1 VPDHPKE
8 GALQAAVSETGR
20 EGPLGLEKL
29 FVEHQSRVFKAAYR
43 VTGNAEDAEDVLQTV
58 FLRLARWEESSL
70 PQDNLASYLYRSA
83 VNAAFDVLRSRQR
96 AETVELGSVEGWLSQ
111 DDAHGPERAQQ
122 GAEVRARLRR
132 ALARLNARHA
142 EVFALRYL
150 EGYANNEIARMLG
163 ISRIT
168 VAVVLH
174 RVRARLRKDLR
185 QVKGVER

>member
-8 GALQAAVSETGR
+8 GALQAAVSETR
-20 EGPLGLEKL
+20 RDGPVGLEKL

-58 FLRLARWEESSL
+58 FLRLSRWEESSL
-70 PQDNLASYLYRSA
+70 PQENLASYLYRSA

-96 AETVELGSVEGWLSQ
+96 AETVELGSVEGWLAQ
-111 DDAHGPERAQQ
+111 DDAAGPERAQQ
-122 GAEVRARLRR
+122 GADVRARLRR